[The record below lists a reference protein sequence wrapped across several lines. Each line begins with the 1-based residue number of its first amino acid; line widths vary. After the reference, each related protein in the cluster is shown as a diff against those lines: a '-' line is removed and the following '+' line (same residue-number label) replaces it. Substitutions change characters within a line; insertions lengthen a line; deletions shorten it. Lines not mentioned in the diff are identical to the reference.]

1 MYKEFIKKDTT
12 VNWNK
17 AINFIPKVCEIIVYE
32 DLNMPNRWKIG
43 DGITKL
49 NDLPFIDINDYFIEN
64 EDTLVINT
72 R

>member
-1 MYKEFIKKDTT
+1 MYKEFIKLDTT

-17 AINFIPKVCEIIVYE
+17 AINFIPKAGEIIVYE
-32 DLNMPNRWKIG
+32 DPGMPKRWKIG

-49 NDLPFIDINDYFIEN
+49 YDLPFIDMNDYSIEN

>member
-17 AINFIPKVCEIIVYE
+17 AINFIPKVGEIIVYE

>member
-1 MYKEFIKKDTT
+1 MYKEFIKLDTT

-17 AINFIPKVCEIIVYE
+17 AINFIPKAGEIIVYK
-32 DLNMPNRWKIG
+32 DSSMPNRWKIG
-43 DGITKL
+43 DGRTKL
-49 NDLPFIDINDYFIEN
+49 NDLPFVDMNNYFIEN